1 MNVTKHVLKGRH
13 LHKEGY
19 PRMVPEE
26 QGEYLE
32 ASDHERIAENNGF
45 IVDLQAD
52 RLLERILHRDNMN
65 NAYFSVKANKGVGGV
80 DRMSVDE
87 LLPYLKEN
95 KDTLLSELWLG
106 KYKPQP
112 VRRVE
117 IPKAE
122 KGKVRKL
129 GIPTVVDRMV
139 QQAIAQVLTPIYEP
153 QFSEPSYGFRP
164 NCSAYDALRKC
175 QKYANDG
182 YLYVVDMD
190 LEKFFDTVSQSK
202 LMEVLSRS
210 IKDGRVLSLIHRYL
224 NAGVIQHGVF
234 ERSDKRVPQGGP
246 LSPLLSNVMLNELDK
261 ELEKRG
267 HKFVRY
273 SDDCMILCKSRRSA
287 ERTMSGISKF
297 IERKLFLKVNKEK
310 SVVAYISKV
319 KFLGYGF
326 YIFKGKCRFK
336 LHEKSKRKMK
346 RRLCEILNRNKGISN
361 EAWQRRYMQYIR
373 GWLQYFKLADMK
385 AILKNVDEW
394 IRRRVRAVYCK
405 QWKKVKTIYR
415 MIRRYGIP
423 EWKVHEMAN
432 CRKGAWRAALMLNSV
447 LTNKEIASQGYMPMT
462 SYYLQIYEN

>member
-1 MNVTKHVLKGRH
+1 
-13 LHKEGY
+13 
-19 PRMVPEE
+19 
-26 QGEYLE
+26 
-32 ASDHERIAENNGF
+32 
-45 IVDLQAD
+45 
-52 RLLERILHRDNMN
+52 
-65 NAYFSVKANKGVGGV
+65 
-80 DRMSVDE
+80 
-87 LLPYLKEN
+87 
-95 KDTLLSELWLG
+95 
-106 KYKPQP
+106 
-112 VRRVE
+112 
-117 IPKAE
+117 
-122 KGKVRKL
+122 
-129 GIPTVVDRMV
+129 
-139 QQAIAQVLTPIYEP
+139 
-153 QFSEPSYGFRP
+153 
-164 NCSAYDALRKC
+164 
-175 QKYANDG
+175 
-182 YLYVVDMD
+182 MD

-202 LMEVLSRS
+202 LIEVLSRS

-234 ERSDKRVPQGGP
+234 ERSEKGVPQGGP

-273 SDDCMILCKSRRSA
+273 ADDCMILCKSRRSA

-361 EAWQRRYMQYIR
+361 EARQRRYMQYIR

-394 IRRRVRAVYCK
+394 IRRRVRAVYWK
-405 QWKKVKTIYR
+405 QWKKVKTGER
-415 MIRRYGIP
+415 
-423 EWKVHEMAN
+423 H
-432 CRKGAWRAALMLNSV
+432 
-447 LTNKEIASQGYMPMT
+447 
-462 SYYLQIYEN
+462 

>member
-1 MNVTKHVLKGRH
+1 
-13 LHKEGY
+13 
-19 PRMVPEE
+19 MVPAE

-117 IPKAE
+117 IPKEE

-129 GIPTVVDRMV
+129 GIPTVVDMMV

-153 QFSEPSYGFRP
+153 QFSETSYGFRP
-164 NCSAYDALRKC
+164 NRSAHDALRKC
-175 QKYANDG
+175 QEYANDG
-182 YLYVVDMD
+182 YRYVMDMD

-202 LMEVLSRS
+202 LIEVLSRN
-210 IKDGRVLSLIHRYL
+210 IKDGRVLLLIHRYL

-234 ERSDKRVPQGGP
+234 ERNDKGVPQGGP

-273 SDDCMILCKSRRSA
+273 ADDCMILCKSRRSA

-297 IERKLFLKVNKEK
+297 IERKLFFKVNKEK

-346 RRLCEILNRNKGISN
+346 CRLCEILNRNKGISN
-361 EAWQRRYMQYIR
+361 EARQRRYMQYII

-394 IRRRVRAVYCK
+394 IRRRVRAVYWK
-405 QWKKVKTIYR
+405 QWKKVKTRYR

-432 CRKGAWRAALMLNSV
+432 CRKVAWRAALMLNSV
-447 LTNKEIASQGYMPMT
+447 LTKK
-462 SYYLQIYEN
+462 